1 MTIKDETFPSSSHTF
16 FNRYHK
22 QPKEH
27 KISASIKP
35 MNMSYLNPKTV
46 HLIGIPGLEHVQFWI
61 GFPFL
66 AVCIVAI
73 LGNIILLI
81 IIPAERSLHQPM
93 YIFLAVL
100 AATDIGLCAAIA
112 PKMFAIFWF
121 RSYSMAFDACLAQLF
136 FIHALQCMESG
147 ILLAMAFDRY
157 IAICDPLRHTSI
169 LTPSVLGRLMGVVAV
184 RAAVLVGLLPVLIRR
199 LHVFHS
205 VRIAH
210 SYCEHMAVVK
220 LAAEDTRVNKICGL
234 FVGFSIL
241 GFDMILILISYGL
254 IFQAVFRLPQKEAR
268 LKAFNTCT
276 AHIFVFLEFY
286 ILAFFSFFSHRVGH
300 VAPPT
305 HILLST
311 IYLLLPP
318 ALNPVVYGVKNMVI
332 RKRVAQIFLLNHGSQ
347 Q

>member
-1 MTIKDETFPSSSHTF
+1 MLSSVNLNNVT
-16 FNRYHK
+16 
-22 QPKEH
+22 
-27 KISASIKP
+27 
-35 MNMSYLNPKTV
+35 YLNPRTV
-46 HLIGIPGLEHVQFWI
+46 ILIGIPGLEHAQFWI
-61 GFPFL
+61 GFPFFT
-66 AVCIVAI
+66 VCLVAL

-112 PKMFAIFWF
+112 PKMLAIFWF
-121 RSYSMAFDACLAQLF
+121 RAYSMAFDACLAQLF
-136 FIHALQCMESG
+136 FIHTLQCMESG

-169 LTPSVLGRLMGVVAV
+169 LTPSILGRMIVVVVIRAV
-184 RAAVLVGLLPVLIRR
+184 VLVGLLPLLIKR
-199 LHVFHS
+199 LHHFWTIQ
-205 VRIAH
+205 IAH

-220 LAAEDTRVNKICGL
+220 LAADDVKVNKICGL

-241 GFDMILILISYGL
+241 GFDMVFILISYAL
-254 IFQAVFRLPQKEAR
+254 IFQAVFRLQQKEAR

-286 ILAFFSFFSHRVGH
+286 ILAFFSFFSHRFGH
-300 VAPPT
+300 VVPST

-318 ALNPVVYGVKNMVI
+318 ALNPIVYGVKNMVI
-332 RKRVAQIFLLNHGSQ
+332 RRRVVQIFLLNRGCQ
-347 Q
+347 

>member
-1 MTIKDETFPSSSHTF
+1 M
-16 FNRYHK
+16 
-22 QPKEH
+22 
-27 KISASIKP
+27 ASI
-35 MNMSYLNPKTV
+35 NTSYLNPGTII
-46 HLIGIPGLEHVQFWI
+46 LIGIPGLEHVQFWI
-61 GFPFL
+61 GFPFF
-66 AVCIVAI
+66 AVCLVAL

-81 IIPAERSLHQPM
+81 IIPTELSLHQPM

-100 AATDIGLCAAIA
+100 AATDLGLCSAIA

-121 RSYSMAFDACLAQLF
+121 RSSSMAFDTCLAQLF

-169 LTPSVLGRLMGVVAV
+169 LTPSILGQMIVTVAI
-184 RAAVLVGLLPVLIRR
+184 RATVLVGLLPILIKR

-205 VRIAH
+205 ILIAH

-220 LAAEDTRVNKICGL
+220 LAAEDIRVNKACKACGL
-234 FVGFSIL
+234 FVGFTIL
-241 GFDMILILISYGL
+241 GFDMIFILISYIL
-254 IFQAVFRLPQKEAR
+254 IFQAVFRLRQKEAR

-286 ILAFFSFFSHRVGH
+286 ILAFFSFFSHRFGH
-300 VAPPT
+300 VAPST

-311 IYLLLPP
+311 IYLLVPP
-318 ALNPVVYGVKNMVI
+318 ALNPIVYGVKNKVI
-332 RKRVAQIFLLNHGSQ
+332 RKRVTQIFLLSHGSHQ
-347 Q
+347 

>member
-1 MTIKDETFPSSSHTF
+1 MSSSM
-16 FNRYHK
+16 
-22 QPKEH
+22 
-27 KISASIKP
+27 KP
-35 MNMSYLNPKTV
+35 VNTSYMNPRTV
-46 HLIGIPGLEHVQFWI
+46 ILIGIPGLEHVQFWI

-66 AVCIVAI
+66 AVCLVA
-73 LGNIILLI
+73 LFGNVILLI
-81 IIPAERSLHQPM
+81 IIPTERSLHQPM

-112 PKMFAIFWF
+112 PKMFAIFWL
-121 RSYSMAFDACLAQLF
+121 RAYSMTFGACLTQLF
-136 FIHALQCMESG
+136 FIHTLQCIESG

-157 IAICDPLRHTSI
+157 VAICDPLRHTSI
-169 LTPSVLGRLMGVVAV
+169 LTPPILGHAIGAVAI
-184 RAAVLVGLLPVLIRR
+184 RAVVLVGLLPILIKR
-199 LHVFHS
+199 LHVFRS
-205 VRIAH
+205 IRVAH

-220 LAAEDTRVNKICGL
+220 LAAEDVKVNKICGL

-241 GFDMILILISYGL
+241 GFDMILILISYAL
-254 IFQAVFRLPQKEAR
+254 IFRAVFRLQQKEAR

-286 ILAFFSFFSHRVGH
+286 ILAFFSFFSHRFGH
-300 VAPPT
+300 VPPST

-332 RKRVAQIFLLNHGSQ
+332 RERVAQVVLLSRGGGP
-347 Q
+347 

>member
-1 MTIKDETFPSSSHTF
+1 TLTFIK
-16 FNRYHK
+16 
-22 QPKEH
+22 
-27 KISASIKP
+27 A
-35 MNMSYLNPKTV
+35 MNMSYLNPRIVNLT
-46 HLIGIPGLEHVQFWI
+46 GIPGLEHMKFWI
-61 GFPFL
+61 GFPFSGMYL
-66 AVCIVAI
+66 VAF

-81 IIPAERSLHQPM
+81 IIPVEHSLHQPM

-121 RSYSMAFDACLAQLF
+121 QSCSMAFDACLAQLF
-136 FIHALQCMESG
+136 FIHTLQCIESG

-169 LTPSVLGRLMGVVAV
+169 LTPSILGCMMGVVVIRAV
-184 RAAVLVGLLPVLIRR
+184 LLVGLLPILIKR

-205 VRIAH
+205 VHIAH
-210 SYCEHMAVVK
+210 CYCEHMAVVK
-220 LAAEDTRVNKICGL
+220 LAAEDVRVNKICGL

-241 GFDMILILISYGL
+241 GFDMIFILISYAL
-254 IFQAVFRLPQKEAR
+254 IFQAVFRLHQKEAR

-286 ILAFFSFFSHRVGH
+286 ILAFFSFFSHRFGH
-300 VAPPT
+300 VVPSM

-318 ALNPVVYGVKNMVI
+318 ALNPIVYGVKNMVI
-332 RKRVAQIFLLNHGSQ
+332 RKRVAQIFLLGHGSLQ
-347 Q
+347 